1 MTEGQGQEETE
12 MQGTQNS
19 SSSTWG
25 GGGLLPAPRPY
36 CHILQGLTS
45 WPEDKE
51 TPEAAHLAPCPA
63 TGSKSWL
70 GVPRQLHRGR

>member
-25 GGGLLPAPRPY
+25 GGPPSSTPPLLPHPPGAY
-36 CHILQGLTS
+36 IL
-45 WPEDKE
+45 
-51 TPEAAHLAPCPA
+51 A
-63 TGSKSWL
+63 
-70 GVPRQLHRGR
+70 